1 MSVKFFGQFLI
12 DQGELD
18 ASHIRE
24 ALGLM
29 EAENISLGG
38 WAIRQGFMQ
47 QVDVAKVN
55 AEQRRNDSQFGD
67 LAVSMELL
75 TSDQLVDVLQRQRE
89 KRLPIG
95 EALVRLGHLAADRL
109 GVLLDAYKTD
119 QAQYDV
125 GEVELPDGL
134 ASRRVTRYV
143 IDLLPRFMLRVA
155 KLQVKVGEV
164 RPFTKAPEYAQVRV
178 SVPIKDTRGLDV
190 TLICDSAFAEAL
202 ASAASGLT
210 IADLDPEMVADGVGE
225 FLNVLAGNAASAV
238 AKEGYPVELGPPD
251 YEAELCDGWVF
262 ELAVGEGQA
271 ALVLSTF

>member
-12 DQGELD
+12 EQGELD
-18 ASHIRE
+18 ASHVRE
-24 ALGLM
+24 ALALM
-29 EAENISLGG
+29 EAENVSLGG
-38 WAIRQGFMQ
+38 WAIKQGFMRQ
-47 QVDVAKVN
+47 ADVAKVN
-55 AEQRRNDSQFGD
+55 AEQRRNDSPFGD
-67 LAVSMELL
+67 LAVSMGLL
-75 TSDQLVDVLQRQRE
+75 TSDQLVEVMQGQRE
-89 KRLPIG
+89 KRLLIG
-95 EALVRLGHLAADRL
+95 EALVRLGHLEADRI

-119 QAQYDV
+119 QAQYDI

-134 ASRRVTRYV
+134 ASYRVTRYV

-155 KLQVKVGEV
+155 KLHVKVGEA
-164 RPFTKAPEYAQVRV
+164 RPFKTAPEYAEVRV

-190 TLICDSAFAEAL
+190 TLISDLAFAEAL

-210 IADLDPEMVADGVGE
+210 LTELDHELIADGVGE

-238 AKEGYPVELGPPD
+238 SKEGHPVELGPPD

-262 ELAVGEGQA
+262 DLAVGEGQA